1 MGLGRSLDRINKHAH
16 MRHLE
21 VRHKMEE
28 QKISTG
34 HVASFIFDGL
44 ANPTVVQFPAFCY
57 ALCDAEHSRA
67 EQKGPCKPYSQ
78 SVVQFAVFY
87 LFAVMQGT
95 PEHTNRRIAN
105 PTVVQLSTFYHALC
119 YAQHS

>member
-34 HVASFIFDGL
+34 HVASFIFDGR
-44 ANPTVVQFPAFCY
+44 ANPTVSQLFISPHFTMLAAVQCIP
-57 ALCDAEHSRA
+57 EHS
-67 EQKGPCKPYSQ
+67 
-78 SVVQFAVFY
+78 
-87 LFAVMQGT
+87 
-95 PEHTNRRIAN
+95 
-105 PTVVQLSTFYHALC
+105 
-119 YAQHS
+119 